1 MSGSWWET
9 LFATLK
15 VGVGVV
21 LIAGTLQ
28 RYLLGVGFLD
38 RPGPIGV
45 AGRTLA
51 AIGGGVIAL
60 PTTEVIGINVGDMT
74 LIVSG
79 GVMALAGVLLSR
91 SSASDSSV
99 AAVSSSS

>member
-15 VGVGVV
+15 VAIGVV

-28 RYLLGVGFLD
+28 SYLIGIGFLD
-38 RPGPIGV
+38 RPGFAGV
-45 AGRTLA
+45 VGRVMVI
-51 AIGGGVIAL
+51 IGGGLIAL

-74 LIVSG
+74 LLISG
-79 GVMALAGVLLSR
+79 GVLTVAGILLSR
-91 SSASDSSV
+91 RQAINTEV
-99 AAVSSSS
+99 AGA